1 MDYKNIELK
10 KQTQNLTSNE
20 ILEILDKPD
29 SVDYLNKK
37 INSALDSPDI
47 LKRKKEF
54 SELKKEIIISSIKGG
69 KENAELYLKFRSIVA
84 NEDYFRLEH
93 IDKLGLEYDI
103 LLFLSKKGIGKSYY
117 MINQIN
123 KWTEDGKGIAV
134 VFRLND
140 EDLPAFAQQIDDYG
154 GDFTMDG
161 KGRLYSRSQFEP
173 DRDKPSKQV
182 PRYIGRA
189 CGMMSGSKLKGG
201 AYKGLR
207 GIIMDEATDRRRGLK
222 KEHFE
227 TFFKSILNSIERET
241 KNCPFIIFGN
251 TDGYESAHPLFAT
264 LGIDPDENLVYIRRQ
279 FPGALNETK
288 ILYINSR
295 GLYRKGAE
303 HSKMIGAIADVHQVI
318 SAFVNESIN
327 KTRKVCSLDLTVLT
341 DPVFA
346 ILFTDIEQKKML
358 IKLSKYETKDHLN
371 NDITAFFICVESYDP
386 MYTYNFNTFTSEEV
400 LRSLYSDHVYFVEDL
415 SDYWDDISN
424 ILMTDYCF
432 FIGGETETI
441 LTKYLKQFAKSRTR
455 IS

>member
-1 MDYKNIELK
+1 MDVKTTQELLK
-10 KQTQNLTSNE
+10 IFDSSE
-20 ILEILDKPD
+20 

-37 INSALDSPDI
+37 IKAALDSPDV

-54 SELKKEIIISSIKGG
+54 SELKKEIVLSSIRGG
-69 KENAELYLKFRSIVA
+69 KENAELYLKFRTIVA
-84 NEDYFRLEH
+84 NEDYFRLSH
-93 IDKLGLEYDI
+93 VDALGLEYDI

-140 EDLPAFAQQIDDYG
+140 EDLPAFAQQIEDYG

-173 DRDKPSKQV
+173 DRDKPNKQV

-189 CGMMSGSKLKGG
+189 CGMMSGSKMKGG

-227 TFFKSILNSIERET
+227 TFFKSILNSIERES
-241 KNCPFIIFGN
+241 KNCPFIVFGN

-264 LGIDPDENLVYIRRQ
+264 LGIDPDENLVYLRRK
-279 FPGALNETK
+279 FPGAVNETK

-295 GLYRKGAE
+295 GLYNKGAE
-303 HSKMIGAIADVHQVI
+303 HSKLIGAIADVHQVLA
-318 SAFVNESIN
+318 AFVNESIT
-327 KTRKVCSLDLTVLT
+327 KTKKVCALDLTAVTEPL
-341 DPVFA
+341 FA
-346 ILFTDIEQKKML
+346 ILFTDIERQKML
-358 IKLSKYETKDHLN
+358 VKVTNYETKDPFTN
-371 NDITAFFICVESYDP
+371 EKITSYFVCVEPYDP
-386 MYTYNFNTFTSEEV
+386 LYTYGFNTYTTEEV
-400 LRSLYSDHVYFVEDL
+400 LFSLYIEHVYFIDDL
-415 SDYWDDISN
+415 SDHWEFIRS
-424 ILMTDYCF
+424 ILLTPYCF
-432 FIGGETETI
+432 FIGSETEAI
-441 LTKYLKQFAKSRTR
+441 LTKYLKQFAKSSKR
-455 IS
+455 IGG